1 MIAWVV
7 IGIAAGIALWLAGFW
22 AGSMLTRSMREVIT
36 RDVPQI
42 ITTEKVVEI
51 EKPVIVQ
58 MPATVQ
64 KQPPRATTGPSLPV
78 MGATRHVIADP
89 AERQQMERIQQLTGN
104 TPEA

>member
-7 IGIAAGIALWLAGFW
+7 LAIAAGISLWLAGFW
-22 AGSMLTRSMREVIT
+22 AGSMLTRAMREVVT

-64 KQPPRATTGPSLPV
+64 KPRTSVGPSLPV
-78 MGATRHVIADP
+78 MGTTRHIIADP
-89 AERQQMERIQQLTGN
+89 TEREQMERIQQLTGQ
-104 TPEA
+104 TPEAG